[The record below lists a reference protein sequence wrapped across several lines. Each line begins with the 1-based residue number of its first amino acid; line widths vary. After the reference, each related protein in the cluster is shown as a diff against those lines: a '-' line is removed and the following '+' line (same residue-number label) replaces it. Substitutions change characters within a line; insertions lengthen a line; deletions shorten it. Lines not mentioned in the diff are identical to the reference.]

1 MWSTETRNQ
10 LMQKDFMRKKHTHK
24 IERFNRT
31 GLKDFILKNYID
43 KNVKQDENNINKS
56 CNS

>member
-10 LMQKDFMRKKHTHK
+10 LMQKDFMRKKTHK